1 MAMAAGT
8 ARQTAMVADRKASH
22 KLFWNACMKLGCSN
36 TARNQRSEKLVVG
49 TVRVVSGVNA
59 TRHTMASGASTNTTT
74 RKLNASAKGPFFCM
88 LVPWRLSPGCGGKS
102 VQRRGC
108 RPS

>member
-8 ARQTAMVADRKASH
+8 ARHTAIVADRNASH
-22 KLFWNACMKLGCSN
+22 RLFWNACMKLGWSN

-59 TRHTMASGASTNTTT
+59 TRHTMASGASTNATT
-74 RKLNASAKGPFFCM
+74 RKLNASARGPFFCM
-88 LVPWRLSPGCGGKS
+88 SIPLRQPRL
-102 VQRRGC
+102 RR
-108 RPS
+108 